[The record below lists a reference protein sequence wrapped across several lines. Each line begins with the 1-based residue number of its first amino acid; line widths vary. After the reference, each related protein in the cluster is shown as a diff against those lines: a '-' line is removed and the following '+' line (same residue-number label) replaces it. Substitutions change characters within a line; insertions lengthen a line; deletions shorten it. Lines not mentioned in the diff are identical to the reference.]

1 MSAELIQKIRTDI
14 IEAIKADRLV
24 LPTLPE
30 VALRIKETAEDP
42 EASVAELA
50 SIISS
55 DAAMTARIIRVCN
68 SPLFRGSREITSLNM
83 AVSRLGM
90 EYAANLAIGL
100 AMEQMFQ
107 ATTDMIDRRMRE
119 IWQTSTE
126 VAGMAN
132 VLAQRYTRLKPDQA
146 TLAGLVHYI
155 GALPVLAYI
164 EENSI
169 AINNVILDNL
179 IDTLH
184 PAIGVRI
191 LRTWDFP
198 EEIQIVPKAHLDFKR
213 ERPEADYADV
223 VMVAKLQRV
232 AGTDHRWTKLDW
244 NEISAFR
251 RLGIDPNEV
260 QGEAEDLTAEM
271 EAAMALLNG

>member
-251 RLGIDPNEV
+251 RLGIDPNQV